1 MRHLNLLPSFLI
13 GAVAGSRSMTPGA
26 LIAGASLM
34 GVRTPGRPA
43 GLGSRVGKT
52 VALVLGL
59 GELLG
64 DKQPSAPDRT
74 EPGALMARALSACM
88 AGIALA
94 PPGRARLGGLLAM
107 AAAVPSA
114 FVGLEARARCTAA
127 VGPVKGA
134 LIEDVVVVLGG
145 LACVVSASRMDRQ
158 AGSAVDRS
166 GVAGQTLEHAAEP

>member
-1 MRHLNLLPSFLI
+1 MLPSLAI
-13 GAVAGSRSMTPGA
+13 GAVAGSRSMTPVA

-34 GVRTPGRPA
+34 GLTTPGRPA
-43 GLGSRVGKT
+43 GLGSRVGKA
-52 VALVLGL
+52 VALVMGL

-88 AGIALA
+88 AGMALA
-94 PPGRARLGGLLAM
+94 PRGRARLGGLLAM
-107 AAAVPSA
+107 VAAVPSA
-114 FVGLEARARCTAA
+114 FLGLKARARCTEA
-127 VGPVKGA
+127 VGPVKSA

-145 LACVVSASRMDRQ
+145 LACVVSASRMDRH

-166 GVAGQTLEHAAEP
+166 RVAGQTLGYAPEP